1 MKSGIVVLAL
11 ILGIADSGIPATK
24 ATFANEQLR
33 YSINWPSGLS
43 LGEGQ
48 LSATRSKP
56 DAESPDRLALELN
69 IEAAIPGFQVLDHYR
84 SSTSADF
91 CSVEFTKDITH
102 GKKKSEEKTVF
113 DNEKQVA
120 TRTTAGGGKSDLKTP
135 SCGKDALAFLYFVRN
150 ELSQGRLPASQP
162 VFFGSAYQIRL
173 EYTGTQSIRLAD
185 TPVEA
190 DRLTAALKGPSADV
204 NFEIFFLK
212 DKART
217 PALVRVPFKMG
228 TFYMELVREP

>member
-1 MKSGIVVLAL
+1 MKPVICVFAL
-11 ILGIADSGIPATK
+11 IVGLAESGIPATK
-24 ATFANEQLR
+24 STFSNEQLR
-33 YSINWPSGLS
+33 YTINWPSGLS

-56 DAESPDRLALELN
+56 DGEATDRLSLELN
-69 IEAAIPGFQVLDHYR
+69 IEAAIPGFQVLDRYR
-84 SSTSADF
+84 SSASADF
-91 CSVEFTKDITH
+91 CSVEFTKNIIH
-102 GKKKSEEKTVF
+102 GKKKAEEKTVF
-113 DNEKQVA
+113 DAEKQMA
-120 TRTTAGGGKSDLKTP
+120 TRQTAGGGKTELKTP
-135 SCGKDALAFLYFVRN
+135 SCSRDALAFLYFVRN
-150 ELSQGRLPASQP
+150 ELIQGRLPPSQP
-162 VFFGSAYQIRL
+162 VFFGSSYQIRL

-190 DRLTAALKGPSADV
+190 DRLTAALKGPSSDV

-212 DKART
+212 DKTRT

>member
-1 MKSGIVVLAL
+1 MKQISCVFAL
-11 ILGIADSGIPATK
+11 IVGLAEFGTPATK
-24 ATFANEQLR
+24 PTFANEQLR
-33 YSINWPSGLS
+33 YTINWPSGLS

-48 LSATRSKP
+48 LSAMRSKP
-56 DAESPDRLALELN
+56 DGELPDRLSMELN
-69 IEAAIPGFQVLDHYR
+69 IDAAIPGFQVLDHYR
-84 SSTSADF
+84 SSASADF
-91 CSVEFTKDITH
+91 CSVEFTKNTTH
-102 GKKKSEEKTVF
+102 GKKKAEEKTVF
-113 DNEKQVA
+113 DAEKQVA
-120 TRTTAGGGKSDLKTP
+120 ARVTAGGGKSELKTP
-135 SCGKDALAFLYFVRN
+135 LCGRDALAFLYFVRN
-150 ELSQGRLPASQP
+150 ELSQGRLPPSQP
-162 VFFGSAYQIRL
+162 VFFGSAYNIRL

-212 DKART
+212 NKART